1 VARVIVTPSADADT
15 AEILAFLAA
24 KAGYGVAA
32 KYNASFEQ
40 LYDNLADFPDSGAPR
55 PKVGGKIRIGIV
67 SPYVVIYRH
76 TDADSTVRVLRIVHG
91 SRKITGKLLRGTS

>member
-1 VARVIVTPSADADT
+1 MARVLVTPSADADT
-15 AEILAFLAA
+15 AEILTYLAV

-32 KYNASFEQ
+32 RYNASFER

-55 PKVGGKIRIGIV
+55 PKVGVGVRIGII

-76 TDADSTVRVLRIVHG
+76 TEATGAVRVLRIVHG
-91 SRKITGKLLRGTS
+91 SRRITGRLLRGTS

>member
-15 AEILAFLAA
+15 AEILGFLAA

-32 KYNASFEQ
+32 NYNAAFEQ

-55 PKVGGKIRIGIV
+55 PNVGARIRIGVV
-67 SPYVVIYRH
+67 SPYLVIYRH
-76 TDADSTVRVLRIVHG
+76 TEADSTVRVLRIVHG

>member
-1 VARVIVTPSADADT
+1 MARVIVTPSADADT

-40 LYDNLADFPDSGAPR
+40 LYDNLADFPDSAAPQ
-55 PKVGGKIRIGIV
+55 GGRENSHRHV

-76 TDADSTVRVLRIVHG
+76 TDADSAVRVLRIVYG
-91 SRKITGKLLRGTS
+91 SRKITGKLLRGAS

>member
-1 VARVIVTPSADADT
+1 VARVIVTPSADTDI
-15 AEILAFLAA
+15 AEIIAYLDA

-40 LYDNLADFPDSGAPR
+40 LYDNLADSPDGGAPR
-55 PKVGGKIRIGIV
+55 PKIGSNIRIAVV

-76 TDADSTVRVLRIVHG
+76 TEADGIVRVLRIVHG
-91 SRKITGKLLRGTS
+91 SRRITGKLLHGAS